1 MAKKPHPPI
10 PEKKPLGP
18 TDRPRH
24 ITKGTPLALRQGKR
38 FVETPVNE
46 MYDKEGEKSIPAY
59 IRKKKHVDGVE
70 EKERKL
76 VDDNFEDATIRK
88 RSLRYAANN
97 RTSIRG
103 KKLDQEAAIAANER
117 IKDRDKLHGP
127 GYKKGGKVTPK
138 VKPKGKPKK

>member
-76 VDDNFEDATIRK
+76 VDDNFEDAEIRK
-88 RSLRYAANN
+88 RGLKFASSSYNTPSTRRN
-97 RTSIRG
+97 R
-103 KKLDQEAAIAANER
+103 KEALEANER